1 MRKQNAE
8 FKTAFTSEANALK
21 NTDYFGFVELDR
33 YACYVIADG
42 IDDQVDGISAKLAVS
57 AAIAAFSEAPAISRK
72 GMLTCLRAANRAL
85 LKAKSKMKL
94 KASIL
99 IIITD
104 YAKLRYGHAGNIRLR
119 LYRDGFLKYQS
130 VDQSL
135 SMDLAASGQIPPDKV
150 ASHEERNNLYTCLGQ
165 EKEFNPIISGKIK
178 LTNSDAI
185 ALYTRGIWEHIDEG
199 EIKEVFADATNDP
212 EKTVNDLEDMLLSRQ
227 PAGLTKY
234 TLAVIFAN
242 KVYVDPGKKR
252 KIRKI
257 ILTVI
262 PIFAIVAVLTIVLI
276 VRYNN
281 KQDKI
286 QDMKTAYL
294 KSIEYIQ
301 SDNFVRAE
309 EECKNA
315 LKLASQVKDK
325 KMEKELSDYQILIE
339 TILSADEALDGKKY
353 ADASKL
359 FQEAAKR
366 VRYVDN
372 LGKDYVFDRLDLIS
386 DYISVYDLI
395 GLGDTLALNLS
406 YDKAEEK
413 YLEAKALSGKIYF
426 DEGRTSAM
434 SALEKLYA
442 DQKGIKEAEA
452 EEAKEQAEKQ
462 EAAANYMSLGDKA
475 FTQGDY
481 ESAKVHYL
489 SAKQK
494 FELLGDEIQASAAE
508 EKAEAA
514 NSKIEQQ
521 KVLEREADGYM
532 DQAAAAASK
541 EDYTSAKKY
550 YLLAKDIYAALK
562 IQDKVDQIARKM
574 EVLDIKEQEKE
585 KEEDAKEKADNAAL
599 ADNSAAASADKTKD
613 SAAAEK
619 AGITKTESNA
629 NSASESGE

>member
-199 EIKEVFADATNDP
+199 EIKEVFADATDDP

>member
-57 AAIAAFSEAPAISRK
+57 AVIAAFSEAPSISKK
-72 GMLTCLRAANRAL
+72 GMLSCLRAANRAL

-104 YAKLRYGHAGNIRLR
+104 YTKLRYGHAGNIRLR

-135 SMDLAASGQIPPDKV
+135 TMDLVAAGQIPPDKV

-185 ALYTRGIWEHIDEG
+185 ALYTRGIWENIDEG
-199 EIKEVFADATNDP
+199 EIKEVFADATDDP
-212 EKTVNDLEDMLLSRQ
+212 EKTVNDMEDMLLSRQ

-252 KIRKI
+252 KLRKVI
-257 ILTVI
+257 MTVI
-262 PIFAIVAVLTIVLI
+262 PVLTIAAVLTIILI

-286 QDMKTAYL
+286 QEMETAYL

-309 EECKNA
+309 EECKSA
-315 LKLASQVKDK
+315 LKLANQVKDK

-434 SALEKLYA
+434 AALEKLYA
-442 DQKGIKEAEA
+442 DQKGMKEAEA
-452 EEAKEQAEKQ
+452 EEAREQAEKQ

-489 SAKQK
+489 TAKQK
-494 FELLGDEIQASAAE
+494 LELLGDDIQASAAE
-508 EKAEAA
+508 EKVEAA

-521 KVLEREADGYM
+521 KVLESEADGYM
-532 DQAAAAASK
+532 EQAAAAAAK
-541 EDYTSAKKY
+541 EDYTTAKKY
-550 YLLAKDIYAALK
+550 YLLAKDTYAALK
-562 IQDKVDQIARKM
+562 NQDKVEQIARKM

-585 KEEDAKEKADNAAL
+585 KAEEAKEKAGNTAT
-599 ADNSAAASADKTKD
+599 ADNSAAVTADKTKE
-613 SAAAEK
+613 SAATDNTSN
-619 AGITKTESNA
+619 TKTENKD
-629 NSASESGE
+629 NSASESEE

>member
-57 AAIAAFSEAPAISRK
+57 AAIAAFSETPAISRK
-72 GMLTCLRAANRAL
+72 GMLTCLKAANRAL

-150 ASHEERNNLYTCLGQ
+150 ASHEERNNLYTCLGK

-199 EIKEVFADATNDP
+199 EIKEVFADATDDP

-227 PAGLTKY
+227 PVGLTKY

-262 PIFAIVAVLTIVLI
+262 PIFTIAAILTIVLI
-276 VRYNN
+276 VRYNI

-325 KMEKELSDYQILIE
+325 KMEMELSDYQILIE

-494 FELLGDEIQASAAE
+494 FGLLGDEIQASAAE
-508 EKAEAA
+508 EKSEAA

-521 KVLEREADGYM
+521 KVLEIEADGYM
-532 DQAAAAASK
+532 EQAAAAASK

-599 ADNSAAASADKTKD
+599 ADNSAVASADKTKD

-619 AGITKTESNA
+619 AGITKTENNA
-629 NSASESGE
+629 NSASESDE

>member
-1 MRKQNAE
+1 
-8 FKTAFTSEANALK
+8 
-21 NTDYFGFVELDR
+21 
-33 YACYVIADG
+33 
-42 IDDQVDGISAKLAVS
+42 
-57 AAIAAFSEAPAISRK
+57 
-72 GMLTCLRAANRAL
+72 
-85 LKAKSKMKL
+85 
-94 KASIL
+94 
-99 IIITD
+99 
-104 YAKLRYGHAGNIRLR
+104 
-119 LYRDGFLKYQS
+119 
-130 VDQSL
+130 
-135 SMDLAASGQIPPDKV
+135 
-150 ASHEERNNLYTCLGQ
+150 
-165 EKEFNPIISGKIK
+165 
-178 LTNSDAI
+178 
-185 ALYTRGIWEHIDEG
+185 
-199 EIKEVFADATNDP
+199 
-212 EKTVNDLEDMLLSRQ
+212 
-227 PAGLTKY
+227 
-234 TLAVIFAN
+234 
-242 KVYVDPGKKR
+242 
-252 KIRKI
+252 
-257 ILTVI
+257 
-262 PIFAIVAVLTIVLI
+262 
-276 VRYNN
+276 
-281 KQDKI
+281 
-286 QDMKTAYL
+286 MKTAYL

-494 FELLGDEIQASAAE
+494 FGLLGDEIQASAAE

-514 NSKIEQQ
+514 NSKIEKQ

-532 DQAAAAASK
+532 EQAAAAASK

-619 AGITKTESNA
+619 AGITKTENNA
-629 NSASESGE
+629 NSASESIKECWKSHPWRIDVFLKRLPKSCC

>member
-199 EIKEVFADATNDP
+199 EIKEVFTDATDDP

-521 KVLEREADGYM
+521 QVLDREADGYM

>member
-185 ALYTRGIWEHIDEG
+185 ALYSRGIWEHIDEG
-199 EIKEVFADATNDP
+199 EIKEVFADATDDP

>member
-1 MRKQNAE
+1 M
-8 FKTAFTSEANALK
+8 TGILVLT
-21 NTDYFGFVELDR
+21 
-33 YACYVIADG
+33 IA
-42 IDDQVDGISAKLAVS
+42 
-57 AAIAAFSEAPAISRK
+57 
-72 GMLTCLRAANRAL
+72 
-85 LKAKSKMKL
+85 
-94 KASIL
+94 
-99 IIITD
+99 
-104 YAKLRYGHAGNIRLR
+104 
-119 LYRDGFLKYQS
+119 
-130 VDQSL
+130 
-135 SMDLAASGQIPPDKV
+135 
-150 ASHEERNNLYTCLGQ
+150 
-165 EKEFNPIISGKIK
+165 
-178 LTNSDAI
+178 
-185 ALYTRGIWEHIDEG
+185 
-199 EIKEVFADATNDP
+199 
-212 EKTVNDLEDMLLSRQ
+212 
-227 PAGLTKY
+227 
-234 TLAVIFAN
+234 
-242 KVYVDPGKKR
+242 
-252 KIRKI
+252 
-257 ILTVI
+257 
-262 PIFAIVAVLTIVLI
+262 AVLTIIRI

-286 QDMKTAYL
+286 QEMETAYL
-294 KSIEYIQ
+294 KSIENIQ
-301 SDNFVRAE
+301 SDNYVRAE
-309 EECKNA
+309 EECKSA
-315 LKLASQVKDK
+315 LKLANQVKDK

-372 LGKDYVFDRLDLIS
+372 LGKAYVFDRLDLIS

-434 SALEKLYA
+434 AALEKLYA
-442 DQKGIKEAEA
+442 DQKGMKEAEA

-494 FELLGDEIQASAAE
+494 LELLGDDIQASAAE

-532 DQAAAAASK
+532 DQAAAAAAK
-541 EDYTSAKKY
+541 EDYTTAKKY
-550 YLLAKDIYAALK
+550 YLLAKDTYAALK
-562 IQDKVDQIARKM
+562 NQDKVDQIARKM

-585 KEEDAKEKADNAAL
+585 KEEEAKEKAGSAAT
-599 ADNSAAASADKTKD
+599 ADNSAAVSADKTKD
-613 SAAAEK
+613 SATTENTSN
-619 AGITKTESNA
+619 TKTENKD
-629 NSASESGE
+629 NSASESEE

>member
-42 IDDQVDGISAKLAVS
+42 IDDQVDGISARLAVS
-57 AAIAAFSEAPAISRK
+57 AAIAAFSEAPSISKK
-72 GMLTCLRAANRAL
+72 GMITCLRAANRAL

-135 SMDLAASGQIPPDKV
+135 TMDLVASGQIPPDKV

-165 EKEFNPIISGKIK
+165 EREFNPIISGKIK

-185 ALYTRGIWEHIDEG
+185 ALYTRGIWENIDEG
-199 EIKEVFADATNDP
+199 EIKEVFADATDDP
-212 EKTVNDLEDMLLSRQ
+212 EKTVNDMEDMLLSRQ

-252 KIRKI
+252 KLRKVI
-257 ILTVI
+257 MTVI
-262 PIFAIVAVLTIVLI
+262 PVLTIAAVLTIILI

-286 QDMKTAYL
+286 QEMETAYL

-301 SDNFVRAE
+301 SDNYVRAE
-309 EECKNA
+309 EECKSA
-315 LKLASQVKDK
+315 LKLANQVKDK

-434 SALEKLYA
+434 AALEKLYA
-442 DQKGIKEAEA
+442 DQKGMKEAEA

-494 FELLGDEIQASAAE
+494 LELLGDDIQASAAE

-521 KVLEREADGYM
+521 KVLESEADGYM
-532 DQAAAAASK
+532 EQAAAAAAK
-541 EDYTSAKKY
+541 EDYTAAKKY
-550 YLLAKDIYAALK
+550 YLLAKDTYAALK
-562 IQDKVDQIARKM
+562 NQDKVDQIARKM

-585 KEEDAKEKADNAAL
+585 KEEEAKEKASSAAT
-599 ADNSAAASADKTKD
+599 ADNSAAVSVDKTKESVTTD
-613 SAAAEK
+613 NTSS
-619 AGITKTESNA
+619 TKTEDKD
-629 NSASESGE
+629 NSASESEE